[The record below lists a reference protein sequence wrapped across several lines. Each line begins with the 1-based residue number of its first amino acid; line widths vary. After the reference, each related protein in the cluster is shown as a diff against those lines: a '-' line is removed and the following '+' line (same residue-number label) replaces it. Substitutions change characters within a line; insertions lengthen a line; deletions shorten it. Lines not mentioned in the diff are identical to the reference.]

1 MVLRGMIGRVGEFEA
16 MRRALITGITG
27 FAGGHLAAHLL
38 ESDDVEVSGVALD
51 RGYGLDFLP
60 RPVAVT
66 IANLQDA
73 AAVRSLLQET
83 RPHHIYHLAAQAN
96 VPAAWH
102 DPWGTFENNVRPE
115 LNILQALVEL
125 NLPARLLV
133 VASNEVYGAVP
144 PERLPISE
152 DAPLQPVN
160 PYGVSKVAQD
170 LLALQYHLSHGVDV
184 LRVRAFNHVG
194 PRQSPQFVAASF
206 ARQIAEAEAGLR
218 PPVLQVGN
226 LTAQRDF
233 TDVVD
238 VVRAYALL
246 MERGTAGLAYN
257 VGSGRARSIQ
267 HLLDVLLGLSTVAVR
282 VEAAAERLRPVDA
295 PIVVADISRL
305 QRTTGWHPTIEFEE
319 SLRRVLVYWRDTIR
333 QPGYQPSQPAAALHP
348 K

>member
-1 MVLRGMIGRVGEFEA
+1 MK
-16 MRRALITGITG
+16 RALITGITG

-38 ESDDVEVSGVALD
+38 ESGGVEVHGVALD

-60 RPVAVT
+60 HPVAVT

-73 AAVRSLLQET
+73 AAVHSLLHDF

-96 VPAAWH
+96 VPAAWQ

-115 LNILQALVEL
+115 LNILQALVKLE
-125 NLPARLLV
+125 LPARLLV

-144 PERLPISE
+144 PERLPVSE

-218 PPVLQVGN
+218 PPVLHVGN
-226 LTAQRDF
+226 LSAQRDF

-246 MERGTAGLAYN
+246 MGTGVAGLAYN
-257 VGSGRARSIQ
+257 VGSGQARSVQ
-267 HLLDVLLGLSTVAVR
+267 YLLDTLLSMSTVAVH
-282 VEAAAERLRPVDA
+282 VEAEPRRLRPVDA
-295 PIVVADISRL
+295 ATVVANITRL
-305 QRTTGWHPTIEFEE
+305 QSTTGWHPTIEFEE
-319 SLRRVLVYWRDTIR
+319 SLRRVLAYWRETIR
-333 QPGYQPSQPAAALHP
+333 QPGYRPA
-348 K
+348 